1 MKIINDL
8 YTLIKDLSFIRVFKI
23 MKIIFLFQIV
33 CLIGSCQTVL
43 RGVWGVKKPK
53 YETEK
58 SLNNYLKE
66 VNLSFI
72 HSYTLDSLDW
82 SKVFY
87 NKERTFPDL
96 LLFDSMGNQIPQKG
110 MCIPYSQNFVDALI
124 AVHQRNF
131 VKTNKLQKFQDF
143 ERMFRDYLGDKVM
156 VKSSDGYK
164 AIIIWA
170 VFIGKRKGLRQL
182 KKIIFY
188 VNHSQYHI
196 TPYFLNV
203 DLQSYWKEEEKVNPF
218 KKDDK
223 R

>member
-1 MKIINDL
+1 MKIINDSRA
-8 YTLIKDLSFIRVFKI
+8 LIEDKSFIGVFKVI
-23 MKIIFLFQIV
+23 RIILFFLLV

-43 RGVWGVKKPK
+43 RSVWGVKKPK
-53 YETEK
+53 YETET
-58 SLNNYLKE
+58 SLKNYLTE
-66 VNLSFI
+66 ADLSFMY
-72 HSYTLDSLDW
+72 SYTLDSLDW

-96 LLFDSMGNQIPQKG
+96 LLFDSLGNQIPQKG
-110 MCIPYSQNFVDALI
+110 MCIPYSQNFVDTLI
-124 AVHQRNF
+124 AIHQRNF
-131 VKTNKLQKFQDF
+131 VKTNELRKFQDF
-143 ERMFRDYLGDKVM
+143 KKMFRDSLGNKVM
-156 VKSSDGYK
+156 VKNSGGYK

-196 TPYFLNV
+196 VPYFLNV
-203 DLQSYWKEEEKVNPF
+203 DLQSYWKEEEKVNLL

-223 R
+223 